1 VEKTGRLVVVHEAP
15 RTCGFGAELIA
26 GVQERAF
33 TSLEAPPRRVTGFD
47 TPFPYT
53 LEEHY
58 LPSADRILFELREVI
73 EY

>member
-1 VEKTGRLVVVHEAP
+1 V
-15 RTCGFGAELIA
+15 C
-26 GVQERAF
+26 
-33 TSLEAPPRRVTGFD
+33 GFD

-58 LPSADRILFELREVI
+58 LPSAERILDALVRTI